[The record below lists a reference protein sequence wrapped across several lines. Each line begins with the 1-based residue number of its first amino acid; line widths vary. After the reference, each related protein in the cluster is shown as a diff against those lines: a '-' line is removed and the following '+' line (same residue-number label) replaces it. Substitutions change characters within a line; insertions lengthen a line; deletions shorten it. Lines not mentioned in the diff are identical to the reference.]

1 MDSVKINKQ
10 ISIITNNSVV
20 SFKKKSDFWKSDFV
34 KNTKT
39 FQVTSSVNNN
49 SLIKKFKSFGFIV
62 DVDNSWGFD
71 WDVKLIVRKK

>member
-1 MDSVKINKQ
+1 MDSVKINKK

-49 SLIKKFKSFGFIV
+49 SVINKFKSFGFIV
-62 DVDNSWGFD
+62 DVDDSWGFD
-71 WDVKLIVRKK
+71 WDVKLIIRKK